1 MLIADRNIWIITIV
15 LAHREFKLACLCFIM
30 IDSIVELLDKFIVSK
45 ISILEDNSKL
55 TNL

>member
-30 IDSIVELLDKFIVSK
+30 IDSIVELLDKFIFPK
-45 ISILEDNSKL
+45 ISILEDNLKL
-55 TNL
+55 TI